1 MTTLAELSAAS
12 TGTFDT
18 FTDPVFPAG
27 HFGATAYVGGIL
39 RGYLLEGQLDNPE
52 AVIKGH
58 IEYRSEGGKL
68 VKCAFA
74 KGGATGGVPLGAF
87 TDFKEIFTKMV

>member
-1 MTTLAELSAAS
+1 MTTLAELATAS

-27 HFGATAYVGGIL
+27 HFGATAYVDGVL

-68 VKCAFA
+68 VKCA
-74 KGGATGGVPLGAF
+74 GVTGGVPLGAF
-87 TDFKEIFTKMV
+87 TDFKEVFIKMV